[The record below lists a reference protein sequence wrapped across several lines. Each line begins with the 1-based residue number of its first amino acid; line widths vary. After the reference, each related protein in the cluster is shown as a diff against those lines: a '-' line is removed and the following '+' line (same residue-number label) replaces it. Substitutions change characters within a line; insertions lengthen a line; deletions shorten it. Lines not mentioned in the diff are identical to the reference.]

1 MIKPQI
7 KNKKWFMLIFV
18 TLILVLGM
26 HVTGYALPVSDRTPE
41 VRDAIVNAVPNISD
55 AANVTTAHL
64 AAITSLNLRNAGI
77 TELKKGDFSDMT
89 GLTSLNLFNNELSSL
104 PDGIF
109 AGLTSLTTIRLGRN
123 TVDPLPLTVSLEK
136 VGTNQ
141 FKAVAP
147 AGATFDIVLPV
158 TVTYGSISGGAT
170 TLTILQG
177 SMASGTLTVTR
188 TPGTTAAVT
197 ADIGTLPSL
206 PRNHYGYALTK
217 SDALPIEIISGSNTA
232 PVFTYGTSITRSVA
246 EKTAAGTNIGT
257 AVTATDAENDTLTYT
272 LSGTDASTFDI
283 DSSTGQLKTKAA
295 LDYETKTSYTVTLT
309 VSDGNLTGTITVTI
323 NVTDIDEVVTSPI
336 TPDPPTT
343 NSAPSF
349 DEGDSTTRVIAENT
363 PAGVNIGNAVLATDA
378 NNDSLAYSLGGVD
391 ADTFDLDSSGQ
402 LKTKAPIDYETR
414 RIYSVTITADDGEL
428 SGTITV
434 VIIVI
439 DVHDTVLS
447 ARFVPV
453 ADRTPQVRDAIVAAV
468 PNVTDAADVTKSQV
482 AAITRLNLRNR
493 GISKLKI
500 GDFSGMTALT
510 NLNLFG
516 NRLRSLPAGT
526 FNGLTALSVL
536 RLGRNAVDPLPLIV
550 SLQQTGNNTFK
561 AIIPTAAPFHIELP
575 LTVTGGSISGGTTS
589 VTIPQGAMAS
599 TAFTVIGTSAEVS
612 FGTLPRLPRNH
623 FGYELAQ
630 STVCNRTQQVADA
643 IAEAVGVD
651 DCSLVT
657 EIDLAMR
664 TSLDLSDQS
673 IKTLKAGD
681 FDGMLSLRT
690 LYLDD
695 NDLTSLPSGIFK
707 DLISL
712 SELHLN
718 SNNLTVIPQGLF
730 EGLTQL
736 RQLHL
741 SANMVD
747 PLPLIVSL
755 QKVGTNQLKATVPA
769 GAPFTIVLPIRIQ
782 NGTLARSA
790 TTITIPIGKVESQLL
805 TVTQSTGSFDAVTA
819 EIGTLPNLPSLH
831 SGYALV
837 KGTDGPM
844 EVLPSLNSPPIFTD
858 GATTTRTVAENTVP
872 NANIGAAIAATDS
885 NQDNLTYT
893 LGGTDAAAFAVDSA
907 TGQLK
912 TKVALD
918 YETKN
923 SYAVTL
929 TVSDGKLNDTITVTI
944 NVSNVNEAPTF
955 TDGNSVTREIAE
967 NTSAG
972 ANIGAVITAA
982 DPDNDTLTY
991 SLSGT
996 DASAFA
1002 LGTTTGQLKTSAA
1015 LDYETKSL
1023 YTLVLTASDG
1033 NLTDTIAVTINIT
1046 DVQERSEKQVDE
1058 VETPTNNPPIFTEGS
1073 TATRTVLEGTSSG
1086 VDIGAAV
1093 SATDADGHSLTYTL
1107 GGTDAAAFSID
1118 STSGQLRTSAA
1129 LDYETKTSYAVTI
1142 TVSDGNDGTDS
1153 INVVVSVTDVDETL
1167 SNNEPVSNEDN
1178 SAPVFAEGSSTTRSV
1193 AEGTGSGVDIGAAVS
1208 ATDPD
1213 NDTLTYSLGGTD
1225 VSSFSINSTNGQLR
1239 TSAALDYE
1247 TKTSYTVT
1255 ITVSDGN
1262 DGTDSINVVISV
1274 TDVDETPSNNE
1285 PVSNEDNSAPVF
1297 TEGSSTTRSVPE
1309 NTGSGVDIGS
1319 AVSAT
1324 DPDNDTLTYSLGG
1337 TDAASFSINSTN
1349 GQIRTSA
1356 VLNYETKSS
1365 YSVSV
1370 SVSDG
1375 ALTDTISVTINI
1387 TDIDETAPNRAPV
1400 FTEGNTAARSI
1411 AENTDAGTN
1420 IGAAITA
1427 TDVDGNTLT
1436 YRLGGTDASSFSIV
1450 RTTGQLQTRAALDY
1464 GMKSSYSVTV
1474 SVSDAK
1480 GGSDSIAVTIIIKE
1494 VIKPPLSQRTQQ
1506 VRDAI
1511 VAAVPGVNNANNVT
1525 PAHLASITSLSL
1537 SAKEI
1542 TALKADDFAG
1552 LPALTHLYMVG
1563 NSISNISPLKDLT
1576 SLIHLYLSDNSISD
1590 ISALKKLTSLTH
1602 LYLSDNSISDI
1613 SVLEDLTS
1621 LTDLDLTE
1629 NSINDVA
1636 ALEDL
1641 TSLRSL
1647 YLNENSITDYGPL
1660 QRLKAAIEN
1669 TGNTISMDIN
1679 NKPPEFTDGDTTTR
1693 SIAENTASGTNI
1705 GNPISATNV
1714 GTVNTLT
1721 YSLGGTDSAS
1731 FSIVSTSGQLQT
1743 KVTLDYEIKQ
1753 SYSVTVS
1760 VSNGNNGS
1768 DSITVTINITDV
1780 NEPITPVNERTQQVQ
1795 DAIVAAVPG
1804 INSADNVTAIHLAA
1818 ITELDIS
1825 GEYGESNITSLQS
1838 GDFSGLTSL
1847 TKLNLFDNSIS
1858 NISALSG
1865 LTSLTWLSLGYN
1877 SVRDISPLKNMT
1889 ALTTLDLLDNSISD
1903 ISALKN
1909 MTALTWLRLRK
1920 NSIEDISALKKMT
1933 AMTTLE
1939 LSENSISD
1947 ISALSGLTSLTW
1959 LNLHSNSISDISAL
1973 KDMTALT
1980 ELNLYGNSISNISA
1994 LKKMTALTEL
2004 NLHDN
2009 SISNISAL
2017 SGLTALTILNLGF
2030 NSVRDISPLAGLTK
2044 LINLDLSNNS
2054 ITDISKLE
2062 KLTLLTRLE
2071 LNSNSITDISKLEKL
2086 TKLITLY
2093 LSSNS
2098 ITDISELEHLTD
2110 LETLDL
2116 SSNSIS
2122 GISALADLALI
2133 NLGLSDNSITDIS
2146 AIEGLITLWT
2156 LSLSENTISDY
2167 APLRRLIV
2175 AIGAYN
2181 GTLDLDIT
2189 IPEVPN
2195 NNDPVFTDGD
2205 STTRSIAENTE
2216 SDENIGVAVSAT
2228 DADTADTLTY
2238 YLGGTDAASF
2248 SIVRSSGQLQTNGA
2262 LDYETQ
2268 TSYTVT
2274 VAVSDGKGGS
2284 DSITV
2289 TINVTDVSGQAPSFD
2304 ESSVIPENTALFT
2317 NFPNPFNPETWI
2329 PYQLAKP
2336 AEVTLTIYDIRG
2348 RIVRTLILGN
2358 QPAGI
2363 YQSRSKAAHWDGQ
2376 NHFGEKVATGVYFYT
2391 LKAGDF
2397 SATRKMLIRK

>member
-7 KNKKWFMLIFV
+7 KNQKWSMLFFRTLI
-18 TLILVLGM
+18 LILVLGM
-26 HVTGYALPVSDRTPE
+26 NVTSYALPVRDRTPE
-41 VRDAIVNAVPNISD
+41 VRDAIVNAVPNVSD
-55 AANVTTAHL
+55 AANVTAAHL
-64 AAITSLNLRNAGI
+64 TAITNLNLRNAGI
-77 TELKKGDFSDMT
+77 TALKKGDFSGMT
-89 GLTSLNLFNNELSSL
+89 ALTSLNLFNNQLSSL

-109 AGLTSLTTIRLGRN
+109 EGLTSLTTIRLGRN

-136 VGTNQ
+136 IGANQ

-158 TVTYGSISGGAT
+158 TVTNGSISGGGT
-170 TLTILQG
+170 TLTIPHG
-177 SMASGTLTVTR
+177 SVESGLLTVTR
-188 TPGTTAAVT
+188 IPGTTAAVT
-197 ADIGTLPSL
+197 ANIGTLPNL
-206 PRNHYGYALTK
+206 PRNHYGYALVK
-217 SDALPIEIISGSNTA
+217 SDALPIDIISRSNTA
-232 PVFTYGTSITRSVA
+232 PVFTDGISVTRSVA
-246 EKTAAGTNIGT
+246 ERTAASTNIGT
-257 AVTATDAENDTLTYT
+257 PIAATDAENDTLTYT
-272 LSGTDASTFDI
+272 LSGTDANAFDI
-283 DSSTGQLKTKAA
+283 DSTTGQLKTKAT
-295 LDYETKTSYTVTLT
+295 LDYETKISYTVTLT
-309 VSDGNLTGTITVTI
+309 VSDGSLTGNITVTI
-323 NVTDIDEVVTSPI
+323 NVTDIDEIVTPPI
-336 TPDPPTT
+336 TPEPPTT

-349 DEGDSTTRVIAENT
+349 YEGDSTIRVVPENT
-363 PAGVNIGNAVLATDA
+363 PAGVNIGNAVLATDTD
-378 NNDSLAYSLGGVD
+378 NDSLAYTIGGVD
-391 ADTFDLDSSGQ
+391 ADAFDLDSSGQ
-402 LKTKAPIDYETR
+402 LKTKASLDYETR

-447 ARFVPV
+447 VKFVPV

-468 PNVTDAADVTKSQV
+468 PNVTDAANVTKSQV
-482 AAITRLNLRNR
+482 AAITHLNLRNR

-516 NRLRSLPAGT
+516 NRLQHLPPRT

-550 SLQQTGNNTFK
+550 SLQQVGNNEFK
-561 AIIPTAAPFHIELP
+561 AVITTGAPFDIVLP
-575 LTVTGGSISGGTTS
+575 IDVAHGRIRGGATRVTV
-589 VTIPQGAMAS
+589 PQGS
-599 TAFTVIGTSAEVS
+599 TESSSFVVIGTSAEVS
-612 FGTLPRLPRNH
+612 IGTFPRLPRNH

-630 STVCNRTQQVADA
+630 STVCNRTQQVVDA

-673 IKTLKAGD
+673 IKTLKPGD

-690 LYLDD
+690 LSLSN
-695 NDLTSLPSGIFK
+695 NDLTSLPSGIF
-707 DLISL
+707 DNLISL

-718 SNNLTVIPQGLF
+718 NNNLTAIPHGLF

-747 PLPLIVSL
+747 PLPLILSL
-755 QKVGTNQLKATVPA
+755 QKVGTNQLKAVIPT

-782 NGTLARSA
+782 NGTMAHGA

-805 TVTQSTGSFDAVTA
+805 TVTQSTETTYAVTA
-819 EIGTLPNLPSLH
+819 DIGTLPNLPSH
-831 SGYALV
+831 HNGYTLV
-837 KGTDGPM
+837 KGTGGPL
-844 EVLPSLNSPPIFTD
+844 EVFPSLNAPPVFSD
-858 GATTTRTVAENTVP
+858 GTTTTRTVAENTVP
-872 NANIGAAIAATDS
+872 NTNIGAAIAATDS
-885 NQDNLTYT
+885 NQDKLTYS
-893 LGGTDAAAFAVDSA
+893 LSGTDAAAFAIDSA

-912 TKVALD
+912 TKAALD

-923 SYAVTL
+923 SYTVTL
-929 TVSDGKLNDTITVTI
+929 TVFDGMLNDVINVTI

-972 ANIGAVITAA
+972 ENIGAVITAT

-991 SLSGT
+991 SLGGT

-1002 LGTTTGQLKTSAA
+1002 LGTTTGQLRTSTA

-1033 NLTDTIAVTINIT
+1033 NLTDTIAVTINVT
-1046 DVQERSEKQVDE
+1046 DVQERAEQQVVE
-1058 VETPTNNPPIFTEGS
+1058 VETPTNNAPMFTEGS

-1129 LDYETKTSYAVTI
+1129 LDYETKTSYALTI

-1153 INVVVSVTDVDETL
+1153 INVVISVTDVDETL
-1167 SNNEPVSNEDN
+1167 SNNEPVSNEEN
-1178 SAPVFAEGSSTTRSV
+1178 SEPVFAEGNSTTRSV

-1225 VSSFSINSTNGQLR
+1225 ASSFSINSTSGQLR

-1247 TKTSYTVT
+1247 TKTSYALT

-1274 TDVDETPSNNE
+1274 TDVDETLSNNE
-1285 PVSNEDNSAPVF
+1285 PVSNEDNSEPVF

-1324 DPDNDTLTYSLGG
+1324 DPDNDTLTYSLSG

-1356 VLNYETKSS
+1356 ALDYETKSS

-1375 ALTDTISVTINI
+1375 TLTDTISVTINI
-1387 TDIDETAPNRAPV
+1387 TDIDETVPNRAPV
-1400 FTEGNTAARSI
+1400 FTEGNTATRSI
-1411 AENTDAGTN
+1411 AENTSTGTN

-1427 TDVDGNTLT
+1427 TDADGNTLT

-1450 RTTGQLQTRAALDY
+1450 STIGQLQTRVALDY
-1464 GMKSSYSVTV
+1464 GTKSSYSVTV
-1474 SVSDAK
+1474 SVSDGK
-1480 GGSDSIAVTIIIKE
+1480 GGSDSITVSIIIKE
-1494 VIKPPLSQRTQQ
+1494 VIEPPLSQRTQQ

-1525 PAHLASITSLSL
+1525 PAHLANITSLSL

-1542 TALKADDFAG
+1542 TALKVDDFAE
-1552 LPALTHLYMVG
+1552 LPSLTHLYMVG
-1563 NSISNISPLKDLT
+1563 NSISNISSLKNLT
-1576 SLIHLYLSDNSISD
+1576 SLTHLYLSNNSISD
-1590 ISALKKLTSLTH
+1590 ISALKGLTSLTH
-1602 LYLSDNSISDI
+1602 LYLSNNSISVI
-1613 SVLEDLTS
+1613 SALEGLTS
-1621 LTDLDLTE
+1621 LTDLDLSE
-1629 NSINDVA
+1629 NSINDVS
-1636 ALEDL
+1636 ALENL

-1647 YLNENSITDYGPL
+1647 YINENPISDYGPL
-1660 QRLKAAIEN
+1660 HTLKAAIEN
-1669 TGNTISMDIN
+1669 AGNTISMDIN

-1705 GNPISATNV
+1705 GDPISATNV

-1721 YSLGGTDSAS
+1721 YSLGGTDAAS
-1731 FSIVSTSGQLQT
+1731 FSIVNTSGQLQT
-1743 KVTLDYEIKQ
+1743 KAALDYEIKQ
-1753 SYSVTVS
+1753 SYTVTVS

-1768 DSITVTINITDV
+1768 DSITVTINITDE
-1780 NEPITPVNERTQQVQ
+1780 NEPITPVNERTQEVQ

-1818 ITELDIS
+1818 VTELDIS
-1825 GEYGESNITSLQS
+1825 GEYGEANITSLQS

-1847 TKLNLFDNSIS
+1847 TELNLFDNSIS
-1858 NISALSG
+1858 NISPLAG
-1865 LTSLTWLSLGYN
+1865 LTKLTWLSLGYN
-1877 SVRDISPLKNMT
+1877 SVRDLSPLKNMT

-1903 ISALKN
+1903 ISALKDL
-1909 MTALTWLRLRK
+1909 TALTWLRLRK
-1920 NSIEDISALKKMT
+1920 NSIDDIAALKKMT
-1933 AMTTLE
+1933 AMTILD
-1939 LSENSISD
+1939 LSENSISN
-1947 ISALSGLTSLTW
+1947 ISALKDMTALTW

-1973 KDMTALT
+1973 KNMTTLT
-1980 ELNLYGNSISNISA
+1980 ELNLYGNSISDISA
-1994 LKKMTALTEL
+1994 LKNMTALTEL
-2004 NLHDN
+2004 NLYDN
-2009 SISNISAL
+2009 SIGSISAL
-2017 SGLTALTILNLGF
+2017 SGLTALTILNLGY

-2062 KLTLLTRLE
+2062 DLTLLTRLE
-2071 LNSNSITDISKLEKL
+2071 LNSNSITDISKLEDL

-2098 ITDISELEHLTD
+2098 ISDISELEHLTD

-2122 GISALADLALI
+2122 DISPLEDLALI
-2133 NLGLSDNSITDIS
+2133 NLGLEDNSITDIS

-2156 LSLSENTISDY
+2156 LSLSKNTISDY

-2195 NNDPVFTDGD
+2195 NNAPMFDGD
-2205 STTRSIAENTE
+2205 STTRTIAENTE
-2216 SDENIGVAVSAT
+2216 SDTNIGDAVSAT
-2228 DADTADTLTY
+2228 DADTGDTLTY

-2248 SIVRSSGQLQTNGA
+2248 SIVRTSGQLQTNA
-2262 LDYETQ
+2262 ELDYETQ
-2268 TSYTVT
+2268 TTYTVT
-2274 VAVSDGKGGS
+2274 VAVSDGMGGS
-2284 DSITV
+2284 DSISV
-2289 TINVTDVSGQAPSFD
+2289 TINVTDVESAAPS
-2304 ESSVIPENTALFT
+2304 SQASPKQTALLP
-2317 NFPNPFNPETWI
+2317 NYPNPFNPETWI

-2336 AEVTLTIYDIRG
+2336 VEVTLTIYDVRG
-2348 RIVRTLILGN
+2348 RVVRTLILGN
-2358 QPAGI
+2358 QPAGV
-2363 YQSRSKAAHWDGQ
+2363 YQSRSKAAHWDGRNQ
-2376 NHFGEKVATGVYFYT
+2376 FGEKVATGIYFYT
-2391 LKAGDF
+2391 FTAGDF
-2397 SATRKMLIRK
+2397 AATRKMLIRK